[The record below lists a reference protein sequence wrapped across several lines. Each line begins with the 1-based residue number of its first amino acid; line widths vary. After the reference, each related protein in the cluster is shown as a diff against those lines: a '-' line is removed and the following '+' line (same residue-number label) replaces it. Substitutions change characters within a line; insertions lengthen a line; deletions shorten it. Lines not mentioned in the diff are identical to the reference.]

1 MRNLLLAS
9 AAVLGA
15 TSGLAFAQ
23 APAGN
28 QSQGQYIAPRVGG
41 PAANN
46 NNNNWGVAN
55 AVSGDAAASPITRLY
70 PPNTDAV
77 PTPGTIVIRLN
88 GKIQADF
95 GFYNSSADHIGAV
108 KLNPVMVSSYMR
120 LYPGFDGMAA
130 NGLRYGASIELRENF
145 NNANAVNQ
153 TAFLPAAATTGVTV
167 SSSGSSNT
175 STQTVFV
182 RRSFTYVAT
191 DQAGIIRLGVT
202 DGVQGLMDPGIFTS
216 QSWDAGVGNF
226 NGGTAQALQAANA
239 QIPFI
244 WVSQAGAEY
253 GSNKVVYLSPQ
264 FMGLDVGF
272 EYAPNAGNGNQI
284 NGPTC
289 STGSV
294 NCVNV
299 SSGLTGTPNWMNKFA
314 FGARYQQVFSGIDV
328 KLMGVYNVS
337 GQQGSS
343 TATKYNNLS
352 FANIGAA
359 VSAMGFTVAAD
370 WLTGATNSG
379 QYALQPA
386 GGKSAN
392 AVVTGLTYANGPLVL
407 GAEVGMVDSQ
417 GAAAMVGKS
426 QRHEFEVAF
435 GGNYTVAPGLQ
446 IVGEYLY
453 EQRHQGGW
461 NFNAA
466 TSGGAAGTTT
476 DVKGQGVLIST
487 VLSW

>member
-1 MRNLLLAS
+1 MRKLLLAS

-28 QSQGQYIAPRVGG
+28 QMTGQYVAPRVGG

-46 NNNNWGVAN
+46 NNNNWGTAN
-55 AVSGDAAASPITRLY
+55 TVSGDAAASPITRLY
-70 PPNTDAV
+70 APNTVAV

-95 GFYNSSADHIGAV
+95 GFYNSSADRIGAV

-153 TAFLPAAATTGVTV
+153 TAFAPTAATTGVTI
-167 SSSGSSNT
+167 SSSGSANS

-182 RRSFTYVAT
+182 RRAFTYLAT
-191 DQAGIIRLGVT
+191 DQAGIIRLGNT

-216 QSWDAGVGNF
+216 QSWDGGVGNF

-253 GSNKVVYLSPQ
+253 GNNKIVYLSPQ
-264 FMGLDVGF
+264 FMGLDVGID
-272 EYAPNAGNGNQI
+272 YSPNAGNGNQI

-289 STGSV
+289 STGAIT
-294 NCVNV
+294 CVNV
-299 SSGLTGTPNWMNKFA
+299 SSGLTGSPNWINKFT
-314 FGARYQQVFSGIDV
+314 FGARYMTVLSGIDLKAYGTYV
-328 KLMGVYNVS
+328 VA

-343 TATKYNNLS
+343 SATKFDNLS
-352 FANIGAA
+352 FAQLGAA
-359 VSAMGFTVAAD
+359 VTTMGFTVAAD

-379 QYALQPA
+379 QYAMRPA
-386 GGKSAN
+386 GGKSMN
-392 AVVTGLTYANGPLVL
+392 AVVAGLTYANGPFVV

-435 GGNYTVAPGLQ
+435 GGTYTVAPGLA

-461 NFNAA
+461 NFN
-466 TSGGAAGTTT
+466 TGSGGAAGATT
-476 DVKGQGVLIST
+476 DVKGQGVLVST